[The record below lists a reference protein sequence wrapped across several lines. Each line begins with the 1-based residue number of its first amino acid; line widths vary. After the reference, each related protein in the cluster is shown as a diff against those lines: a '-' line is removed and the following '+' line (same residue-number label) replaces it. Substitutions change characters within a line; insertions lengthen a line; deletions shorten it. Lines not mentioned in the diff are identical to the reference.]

1 MNQFNNQIKFPANRF
16 SMPICLIIFL
26 TIFSSCAE
34 KNSQQSS
41 GELLISYAIDT
52 VSVDSNGYF
61 FYLSEAL
68 GRSFLS
74 KDGKTLYNLN
84 QKKPMLEVV
93 DLTTLVLKD
102 TIPLEREGLSGI
114 GTYPFYDGFQVMDSG
129 DIFFFAW
136 EELVKLNADRD
147 KVKKYRFDQLKLTG
161 DTLLP
166 DEVIRYEGLISE
178 DGQYLFTFLGNKS
191 DIHSRLGLV
200 RVGLE
205 DLTIKKLDLPIFEE
219 LLPFEIK
226 SESSNG
232 YPFTYV
238 EPIHLTQAENQL
250 LVSSSPFNEAYR
262 IDHDFNRFERL
273 TFSSMITPDQV
284 EITYPTQHSSEAK
297 QTNAIWDRWKQV
309 SFYGLNWDTQS
320 QKFWRITDQTFMEN
334 ETNPNKTTLTF
345 FDREL
350 NQLGEVSLPEDWK
363 IRGAPFMA
371 QGMYWQF
378 INIDDEIAFV
388 RFKPNLSKK

>member
-1 MNQFNNQIKFPANRF
+1 MNKPFKN
-16 SMPICLIIFL
+16 SLIIFSL
-26 TIFSSCAE
+26 FSILSCGE
-34 KNSQQSS
+34 KSS
-41 GELLISYAIDT
+41 DSEASSSLEIAYEIDT
-52 VSVDSNGYF
+52 VQVNSKGYF

-102 TIPLEREGLSGI
+102 TIPLEREGPSGI
-114 GTYPFYDGFQVMDSG
+114 GNSPFFDGFQVLESG
-129 DIFFFAW
+129 EIFIFAW
-136 EELVKLNADRD
+136 EELVKLNADRN
-147 KVKKYRFDQLKLTG
+147 KVEKYRFDQLKLKG

-178 DGQYLFTFLGNKS
+178 DGQYLFTYYGSKS

-200 RVGLE
+200 RIGLE

-232 YPFTYV
+232 YPYTYV
-238 EPIHLTQAENQL
+238 EPIHLTQRENQL

-262 IDHDFNRFERL
+262 IDQDFTGFERH
-273 TFSSMITPDQV
+273 TFTSLITADRA
-284 EITYPTQHSSEAK
+284 EITYPTNHSSEAK
-297 QTNAIWDRWKQV
+297 QTNAIRDRSKQV
-309 SFYGLNWDTQS
+309 SFYGLNWDAQS
-320 QKFWRITDQTFMEN
+320 HKFWRLTNQTFMEN

-345 FDREL
+345 FNREL

-363 IRGAPFMA
+363 IRGAPLIA
-371 QGMYWQF
+371 QGLYWQF
-378 INIDDEIAFV
+378 INIDDEMAFV
-388 RFKPNLSKK
+388 RFKPTISKK